1 MLMGTNALRL
11 GQSDLDFRQLLE
23 VLMMQTTRRT
33 FLGVVGAAAALGVV
47 GEAATPEA
55 HGSLAPASR
64 VPPAATEKQ
73 LFWVAAST
81 PCDKNLNFDPELYKD
96 VLAYLKE
103 NGADG
108 VVVLGTTGEFP
119 SFSVAERK
127 KIAESAFKHRNGLN
141 IIVSPGTANF
151 PETLELSKHAQE
163 NGADGLL
170 IVPPFYYKHPR
181 VDGLTKYFSLIFEKV
196 TIPINLYHIPFA
208 TGIPVSLELMH
219 SLEKYPNLA
228 GIKDSSSDEEE
239 YHKFVAEF
247 PKLNMRTGTTHNLK
261 YALDNGMGAIL
272 AEGNNFATQ
281 IAGVFAA
288 KRGGKDIA
296 EPLAKLE
303 TALKLLRAG
312 GVDEYGPMKY
322 ALSLQMDTR
331 QFYQRPPNSD
341 VTEEQKTK
349 IKEALE
355 EIKKMG

>member
-1 MLMGTNALRL
+1 
-11 GQSDLDFRQLLE
+11 
-23 VLMMQTTRRT
+23 MQTTRRS
-33 FLGVVGAAAALGVV
+33 FLGAMGAAAALGAV
-47 GEAATPEA
+47 GETAVSAA
-55 HGSLAPASR
+55 SSV
-64 VPPAATEKQ
+64 VPPEPKIPAAAGEKQ

-81 PCDKNLNFDPELYKD
+81 PCDKNLNFDPALYKD
-96 VLAYLKE
+96 LLAYLKE
-103 NGADG
+103 KGADG

-119 SFSVAERK
+119 SFSVEERK
-127 KIAESAFKHRNGLN
+127 KIAETAFKHRNGLN
-141 IIVSPGTANF
+141 LIVSPGTANF
-151 PETLELSKHAQE
+151 PETVELSKHAQE

-181 VDGLTKYFSLIFEKV
+181 LEGLTKYFSLIFEKV

-208 TGIPVSLELMH
+208 TGIPVSLDLMH

-261 YALDNGMGAIL
+261 YSMEHGMGAIL
-272 AEGNNFATQ
+272 AEGNNFTTL
-281 IAGVFAA
+281 IAAVFAA
-288 KRGGKDIA
+288 KRAGKDIA
-296 EPLAKLE
+296 EPLAKFE

-322 ALSLQMDTR
+322 ALSLQMGTR

-341 VTEEQKTK
+341 VTEEQKSK

>member
-1 MLMGTNALRL
+1 
-11 GQSDLDFRQLLE
+11 
-23 VLMMQTTRRT
+23 MQTTRRR
-33 FLGVVGAAAALGVV
+33 FLGAVGAAAAMGAVSEGVR
-47 GEAATPEA
+47 GDELLASSSPNFQPQPESA
-55 HGSLAPASR
+55 RAP
-64 VPPAATEKQ
+64 EQKQ

-81 PCDKNLNFDPELYKD
+81 PCDKNLNFDAELYRD
-96 VLAYLKE
+96 LLAYLKE
-103 NGADG
+103 KGVDG

-127 KIAESAFKHRNGLN
+127 KIAEVAFKNRNGLN

-151 PETLELSKHAQE
+151 PETLELSLHAQE

-181 VDGLTKYFSLIFEKV
+181 LEGLTKYFSLIFEKV
-196 TIPINLYHIPFA
+196 TLPINLYHIPFA
-208 TGIPVSLELMH
+208 TGIPISLDLLH

-228 GIKDSSSDEEE
+228 GIKDSSSDEDE

-247 PKLNMRTGTTHNLK
+247 PSLNMRTGTTHNLK

-272 AEGNNFATQ
+272 AEGNNFTAL
-281 IAGVFAA
+281 IAAVFAA
-288 KRGGKDIA
+288 KRNGKDINP
-296 EPLAKLE
+296 PLAKLD

-322 ALSLQMDTR
+322 ALSLQMGTR

-341 VTEEQKTK
+341 VSEEQKAT
-349 IKEALE
+349 IRHALD
-355 EIKKMG
+355 EIKGMG